1 MPKRA
6 DLVQIQG
13 NAILILRIFA
23 PPCIRTASDLGQ
35 ETATIVCPKSLTP
48 LFVPS
53 HSGRALLVGES
64 ETA

>member
-13 NAILILRIFA
+13 NAILILRRFA

-35 ETATIVCPKSLTP
+35 ETATIVCPKSLRK
-48 LFVPS
+48 
-53 HSGRALLVGES
+53 GIVGW
-64 ETA
+64 